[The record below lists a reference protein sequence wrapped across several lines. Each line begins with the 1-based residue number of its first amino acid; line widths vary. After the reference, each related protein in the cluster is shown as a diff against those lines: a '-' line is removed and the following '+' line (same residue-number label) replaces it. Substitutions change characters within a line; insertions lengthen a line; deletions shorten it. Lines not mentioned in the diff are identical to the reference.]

1 MLLHHNQDQS
11 TALTLLYEGAP
22 LNITE
27 WVQDKTEQFITLGR
41 EIKRRLFLQ
50 DFPPAQARGPAVV
63 QANLIEGLR
72 RIGYEASPFG
82 MPLNFRP
89 SSRVGVLSGALDA
102 LPWAIQAKE
111 KGWVEKLVAG
121 PNLVITPDWHD
132 FILCH
137 PLIDRVIVPSK
148 YIADIYVDR
157 APELKNKVS
166 VWPVGVD
173 SDRWRPNFCSKTI
186 DFLVFEKLQD
196 PANKRLLSYV
206 QEYLGSKNYSIKTI
220 NYGSFTQHQYL
231 EYLQRS
237 RGMIYLTEL
246 ESQGI
251 SMFEAWS
258 TNVPTLIWDREQW
271 IFQGLSYPGSSSPYM
286 SESCG
291 IKFNN
296 LDMFAAR
303 LDEFMAQIKTFEPRK
318 YIIENFSL
326 EKTAMAYIELF
337 LQ

>member
-1 MLLHHNQDQS
+1 MLFHNHDQ
-11 TALTLLYEGAP
+11 TPALTLLFEGAP
-22 LNITE
+22 LKTLE
-27 WVQDKTEQFITLGR
+27 WIRAKGVQFINYGR
-41 EIKRRLFLQ
+41 EIKRSLFSQEILP
-50 DFPPAQARGPAVV
+50 DPVRGPAVV
-63 QANLIEGLR
+63 QANLIEGLIR
-72 RIGYEASPFG
+72 LGYEARIFGGPF
-82 MPLNFRP
+82 NITP
-89 SSRVGVLSGALDA
+89 SSQVGVLSGALDA

-111 KGWVEKLVAG
+111 RGWVEKLVAG
-121 PNLVITPDWHD
+121 PNLVIIPDWHD

-173 SDRWRPNFCSKTI
+173 SGHWRPDFGSKTI
-186 DFLVFEKLQD
+186 DFLVFEKFQD
-196 PANKRLLSYV
+196 PANKQLLSYV
-206 QEYLGSKNYSIKTI
+206 QNYLVSKNYSIKTI

-251 SMFEAWS
+251 SLFEAWS

-271 IFQGLSYPGSSSPYM
+271 IFQGLSYLGSSSPYM

-296 LDMFAAR
+296 MDMFATR
-303 LDEFMAQIKTFEPRK
+303 LDEFMAQIETFEPRK
-318 YIIENFSL
+318 YIIEKFSL
-326 EKTAMAYIELF
+326 EKTAKAYIDIF
-337 LQ
+337 HQ